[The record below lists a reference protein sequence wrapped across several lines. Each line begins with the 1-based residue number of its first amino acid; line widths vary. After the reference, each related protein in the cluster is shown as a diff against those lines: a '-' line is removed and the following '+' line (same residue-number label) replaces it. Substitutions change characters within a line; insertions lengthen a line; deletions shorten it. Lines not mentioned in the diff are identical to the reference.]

1 MAGAVERATEERV
14 RSAGG
19 APSTALG
26 CGVSWASGAPSPRL
40 LRLPGAG
47 ESAGATPELR
57 LRS

>member
-1 MAGAVERATEERV
+1 MAGAVKRASEARV
-14 RSAGG
+14 RSAG
-19 APSTALG
+19 APASTAMG